1 MNLSTALWKADSL
14 RTTAEGPLRVSS
26 SLATV
31 YHLGGCFR
39 ALTGRSLNS
48 IATVSERPSAD
59 PRENLATNL
68 RIRTG

>member
-48 IATVSERPSAD
+48 IATVSERPKPAAENDYSFND
-59 PRENLATNL
+59 PS
-68 RIRTG
+68 IG